1 MDEGSV
7 ARAPTPRTDGSSE
20 AQGNELDEDVELVA
34 ELEGEEARAPVTVL
48 PDATLLMEDDAD
60 GNPCSGLGE
69 ANGCQEQPVL
79 SLVSLNPRTA
89 ATVDILRG
97 QLEVLPELPDKSV
110 AVRTVRISC
119 GRDAANTIVLKDGR
133 ISLRHFT
140 VRVRAAAGGRVVLD
154 LLDQSSNGTWVD
166 GRKVGRGRRVP
177 LVVGDRIVALP
188 ASLVG
193 REGEVGYV
201 LLYDTKGAWCAAGA
215 SSSESGE
222 IASSSQEEEQES
234 TCGSSKQPMAAEP
247 PKGLPRDL
255 EQDLR
260 CGVCTDLLHR
270 CLTVVPCGHNFCATC
285 LVRWR
290 RCSAHCPGCRE
301 LVRQAVRNSD
311 VDRCVETFIKEHPE
325 AARSADE
332 LREQDALMSDS
343 ESVGVLRWLLR
354 DKEPAYTQMA
364 ASTNPYRVATPQH
377 QRVRATRAPRETH
390 RVVQSEQEQRQ
401 SSQRQPNSGQ
411 SSVCVIS

>member
-1 MDEGSV
+1 MDGYCD
-7 ARAPTPRTDGSSE
+7 ALDPA
-20 AQGNELDEDVELVA
+20 LDEDVELVA
-34 ELEGEEARAPVTVL
+34 ELDGLEQTQAPVTVL
-48 PDATLLMEDDAD
+48 PDATLLMEDDVQRD
-60 GNPCSGLGE
+60 GDSGPGD
-69 ANGCQEQPVL
+69 APGCQEQPVL

-97 QLEVLPELPDKSV
+97 QLTVLPELPESV

-154 LLDQSSNGTWVD
+154 LLDQSSNGTWVN

-201 LLYDTKGAWCAAGA
+201 LLYDTKGAWCSAGAMCSA
-215 SSSESGE
+215 SSSSEPG
-222 IASSSQEEEQES
+222 AQEEICSLEEAPAS
-234 TCGSSKQPMAAEP
+234 AEV
-247 PKGLPRDL
+247 PKGLPRAL
-255 EQDLR
+255 EEDLR

-270 CLTVVPCGHNFCATC
+270 CLTVVPCGHNFCCAC

-290 RCSAHCPGCRE
+290 RCSAQCPGCRE
-301 LVRQAVRNSD
+301 LVRQAVRNLD
-311 VDRCVETFIKEHPE
+311 VDRVVETFIKEHPE
-325 AARSADE
+325 AARSASE
-332 LREQDALMSDS
+332 LREQDAWMADPDS
-343 ESVGVLRWLLR
+343 AAVLRWLLR
-354 DKEPAYTQMA
+354 DKEPAHHA
-364 ASTNPYRVATPQH
+364 FLNANSNPHNVATPMRH
-377 QRVRATRAPRETH
+377 GT
-390 RVVQSEQEQRQ
+390 RVVRPPPARVQPELPQRP
-401 SSQRQPNSGQ
+401 SSA
-411 SSVCVIS
+411 CVIS

>member
-1 MDEGSV
+1 MAEASV
-7 ARAPTPRTDGSSE
+7 ARAPTLPTESSTE
-20 AQGNELDEDVELVA
+20 AQADAFEEDVELVA
-34 ELEGEEARAPVTVL
+34 ELDGQEAVAPVTVL
-48 PDATLLMEDDAD
+48 PDATLLMEDDAN
-60 GNPCSGLGE
+60 GYPCSGLGE
-69 ANGCQEQPVL
+69 APGCQEQPVL

-97 QLEVLPELPDKSV
+97 QLTVLPELPDQSV

-201 LLYDTKGAWCAAGA
+201 LLYDTKGAWCSAGA

-222 IASSSQEEEQES
+222 TASGSQEDASKAQDS
-234 TCGSSKQPMAAEP
+234 ACGSSEQPVAAAP

-270 CLTVVPCGHNFCATC
+270 CLTIVPCGHNFCAAC

-290 RCSAHCPGCRE
+290 RCSAQCPGCRE
-301 LVRQAVRNSD
+301 LVRQAVRNLD

-325 AARSADE
+325 AARSAAE
-332 LREQDALMSDS
+332 LMEQDAWMSDPDS
-343 ESVGVLRWLLR
+343 AGVLRWLLR
-354 DKEPAYTQMA
+354 DKEPTYGQMLA
-364 ASTNPYRVATPQH
+364 TSNPYAVATPQRH
-377 QRVRATRAPRETH
+377 RTRPARAPE
-390 RVVQSEQEQRQ
+390 RVVQPEQEQRQ
-401 SSQRQPNSGQ
+401 SSSGH